1 MAFYSIVSLLIDG
14 IVTGGNSGS
23 AFWAHDLT
31 ERTSMLNDP
40 PTAPSVSASGG
51 SGDFLAL
58 NGNHQ

>member
-1 MAFYSIVSLLIDG
+1 LIGG
-14 IVTGGNSGS
+14 IVTGGNSSS

-40 PTAPSVSASGG
+40 PTAPSASASGG